1 MTGKTATA
9 MTTIIFRRR
18 KDIKEVTKMLL
29 PEDPYMLLSV
39 VNMKL
44 RDCYPSL
51 DALCDDLEVDRQE
64 LEAKLKAVGF
74 VYDSKNK
81 KFY

>member
-1 MTGKTATA
+1 
-9 MTTIIFRRR
+9 
-18 KDIKEVTKMLL
+18 
-29 PEDPYMLLSV
+29 MLLSV

-44 RDCYPSL
+44 RDCYLSL
-51 DALCDDLEVDRQE
+51 DALCDDLEVDREE